1 MSFSSKVKEE
11 LSKECNSPR
20 HCCIAETAAIISM
33 CGKVIFDEKDRV
45 RIEIHT
51 ENVTVARK
59 YFTLLKKTYNIN
71 TDISIRHSSSLNK
84 SRSYILSVND
94 DETARKIL
102 MTLEQFENYLRQV
115 KFQKTYKEIGEL
127 YAKQDRDK
135 AMKLLQS
142 FAEWQNDFSLRQN
155 SFVDVVETFE
165 SRFRRNREKHNQ
177 ESRFKPITRFYIDG
191 LDEMNGGRDL
201 RTQLTCLLA
210 PTGVGKSH
218 AARWIGKCASQ
229 IDGLNVLHFQLE
241 GSEDEVVDAYA
252 ASLVSCNSYRYSTG
266 TLKDRELERM
276 IQEIKAMS
284 GTLKV
289 KSFPK
294 FANQVS
300 TIDIKNGIAEYK
312 KIYGISPDVVIIDS
326 MDLLTDSSGRRWSEN
341 GERHKRVAV
350 ANDLKD
356 LAGDENVW
364 MVVTYQATIENREW
378 LNDEQNV
385 LTEYNCSEA
394 KGLSRPM
401 THLITLNQSINEMRE
416 NVMRLNVAKSR
427 FFKKGDP
434 FKIATD
440 YDNECFYD
448 RARTLNISKVA

>member
-1 MSFSSKVKEE
+1 MAKKDNVLTEDFLFELYYACFTYDYVCSLVCEYMQKSYLPGRDFQALQGYLCKYFAEHKSSPT
-11 LSKECNSPR
+11 LN
-20 HCCIAETAAIISM
+20 IISQI
-33 CGKVIFDEKDRV
+33 V
-45 RIEIHT
+45 
-51 ENVTVARK
+51 
-59 YFTLLKKTYNIN
+59 
-71 TDISIRHSSSLNK
+71 
-84 SRSYILSVND
+84 SVNREVSALLED
-94 DETARKIL
+94 IKDCAEGVEPEII
-102 MTLEQFENYLRQV
+102 LEQFENYLRQV

-191 LDEMNGGRDL
+191 LDEMNSGRDL

-385 LTEYNCSEA
+385 LSEYNCSEA

-416 NVMRLNVAKSR
+416 NIMRINVAKSR